1 MCYNVG
7 MSETLPPD
15 VQQFVRQAV
24 ANGEYATE
32 DEVLTQAVR
41 VLREV
46 SQRHEALRADIQV
59 AIDELDRGEGE
70 PWDLEDIKAE
80 VANNYQARPDVS

>member
-1 MCYNVG
+1 

-15 VQQFVRQAV
+15 VQQFVRQAI

-32 DEVLTQAVR
+32 QELFTEAVR

-46 SQRHEALRADIQV
+46 TERHQALRADIQL
-59 AIDELDRGEGE
+59 AIDALDRGEGQ
-70 PWDLEDIKAE
+70 PLDMADIKAQ
-80 VANNYQARPDVS
+80 VARNYQARRNA

>member
-1 MCYNVG
+1 

-15 VQQFVRQAV
+15 VQQFVQQAI

-32 DEVLTQAVR
+32 RELLTEAVR

-46 SQRHEALRADIQV
+46 TERHQALRADIQL
-59 AIDELDRGEGE
+59 AIDAFDRGEGQ
-70 PWDLEDIKAE
+70 PLDMGDIKAE
-80 VANNYQARPDVS
+80 VARNYQARRNAS